1 MIVVITK
8 MMVNPEMVSEFRS
21 IWPAVADESRREA
34 DCLSYH
40 LYQDTQNVNLWYTV
54 GTWKD
59 AAALHEHMTS
69 LHVREG
75 ITKTAELLTM
85 DPEWSFCQEVL
96 S

>member
-8 MMVNPEMVSEFRS
+8 LWVNPERVSEFKD
-21 IWPAVADESRREA
+21 IFVAVADESNKEA

-40 LYQDTQNVNLWYTV
+40 LYQDMQNENLWYTL
-54 GTWKD
+54 GTWKS

-69 LHVREG
+69 LHVTDG

-85 DPEWSFCQEVL
+85 DPEWSFCQEIL
-96 S
+96 